1 MEGRELDPCAL
12 RLELRKV
19 RRWFSA
25 CVAWWCGMVVW
36 CGLQEPTWV
45 PGSASSSSDGLGAS
59 GFQSWP
65 GPRDEKPSASL
76 VDLLVRSCA
85 VQLEP

>member
-1 MEGRELDPCAL
+1 MCPETGAKESEAL
-12 RLELRKV
+12 VL
-19 RRWFSA
+19 SM
-25 CVAWWCGMVVW
+25 CGMVVW
-36 CGLQEPTWV
+36 HGGVVCGLQEPTWV
-45 PGSASSSSDGLGAS
+45 PGSASISSDGLGAS
-59 GFQSWP
+59 GFQSRP